1 MVTLFRKLLIRT
13 GKVIPFVLAFIVAFS
28 HSELIYAIAS
38 GNMIEDAEGV
48 LFYYAP
54 ISNYIGNVVYVDWF
68 DVLLVFILC
77 VALELCSKS
86 FRCAFYL
93 LLNLFVRFAL
103 EHFYFDEGIVVG
115 IASVMA
121 LCGLYCA
128 CGGIRMLIA
137 TKK

>member
-13 GKVIPFVLAFIVAFS
+13 GKAIPFVLAFIVAFS

-68 DVLLVFILC
+68 DVLMLYIMA
-77 VALELCSKS
+77 VALEFCKHN
-86 FRCAFYL
+86 FRCVHYL
-93 LLNLFVRFAL
+93 LLNIAVRFAL